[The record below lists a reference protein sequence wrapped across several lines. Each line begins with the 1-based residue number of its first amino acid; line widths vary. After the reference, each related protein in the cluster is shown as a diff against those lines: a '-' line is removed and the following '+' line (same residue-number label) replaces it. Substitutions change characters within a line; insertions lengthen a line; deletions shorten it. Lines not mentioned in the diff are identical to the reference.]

1 MLGSLSSLCLI
12 KLLNPYPG
20 FRVLMSS
27 YVPQSQ
33 KPRLVDESVHLLLTP
48 SVRFFFALLDGLRGK
63 LCDPQGFLVGV
74 NDLLGT
80 GDEPEMTPGVRG

>member
-48 SVRFFFALLDGLRGK
+48 SVRFFFALLDALRGK